1 MYYYNEHCIV
11 FNNQHT
17 PMKIERATFRKL
29 LDFVG
34 LFPTI
39 SWAATLTCPSWAA
52 AS

>member
-1 MYYYNEHCIV
+1 M
-11 FNNQHT
+11 FNSQHT

-34 LFPTI
+34 LFPHYFVG
-39 SWAATLTCPSWAA
+39 SNADLPLWAA